1 MASAL
6 AQVYH
11 QIATDLF
18 NAAFVS
24 CWTELYSK
32 YQDSLVKSLEKAFSS
47 EKSPN
52 VPPEISQMLLNL
64 CEFMEHDEEPLPIE
78 IRKLGDISEK
88 CQAYAKALHYKEL
101 EFQSSPAACTQSLIH
116 INNQLQQPEAAKG
129 VLIFARQH
137 HSVKQQ
143 ESWYEKLGEWENA
156 LQSYQTKRTELLA
169 NDEPALEPTLG
180 CMRCLA
186 SLGEWDELAQLA
198 DETWATAGA
207 EKQQQI
213 AQLAAAATWNLGQW
227 TEFKKYTTQLEPSSD
242 DGSFYRAILSI
253 HHKQFEQ
260 AQNHIDVNASCSTHA
275 SQRSSAKATKERT
288 Y

>member
-64 CEFMEHDEEPLPIE
+64 CEFMEHDEKPLPIE

-143 ESWYEKLGEWENA
+143 ESCFMA
-156 LQSYQTKRTELLA
+156 QQSRYK
-169 NDEPALEPTLG
+169 
-180 CMRCLA
+180 C
-186 SLGEWDELAQLA
+186 
-198 DETWATAGA
+198 
-207 EKQQQI
+207 
-213 AQLAAAATWNLGQW
+213 
-227 TEFKKYTTQLEPSSD
+227 
-242 DGSFYRAILSI
+242 
-253 HHKQFEQ
+253 
-260 AQNHIDVNASCSTHA
+260 
-275 SQRSSAKATKERT
+275 SAKDDAPKLMPLTFNVCARVGSGFGFGF